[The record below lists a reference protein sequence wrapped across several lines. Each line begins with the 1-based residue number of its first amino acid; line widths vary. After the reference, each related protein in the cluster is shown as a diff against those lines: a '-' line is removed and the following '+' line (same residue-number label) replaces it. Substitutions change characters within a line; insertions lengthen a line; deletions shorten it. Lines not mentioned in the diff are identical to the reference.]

1 MYDESWEEA
10 MALNI
15 KRVLT
20 PVQPS
25 IIFRDRLRTGLQVA
39 SRQHAAQRALR
50 ATQTGGVPRWW
61 MGAAALGVTLA
72 AGSVI
77 AWVVR
82 SRGVQTAPRMP
93 ATASVGQAA
102 KQAHT

>member
-1 MYDESWEEA
+1 MYDDSWEEA

-15 KRVLT
+15 RRVLT

-25 IIFRDRLRTGLQVA
+25 TVFRDRLRSGLQVA
-39 SRQHAAQRALR
+39 SQQRAAQRALR

-82 SRGVQTAPRMP
+82 SRGVQTMPRMP
-93 ATASVGQAA
+93 VTTAVVQTA